1 MATAAQDYY
10 TVLGVP
16 RTASQDD
23 IKKAYRRLARQYHPD
38 MHTGTKKSQMEDKFK
53 ELNQAYEVLSEP
65 ETRKKYDRY
74 GANWKDAEA
83 YERAQQEAGA
93 RARAQWGAS
102 PEFQQR
108 EGQDFGDIFDMFFT
122 NRGRAAGGRGPIDGE
137 DLETT
142 VRLRLREV
150 LDGVT
155 RRIQV
160 AERVPCATCN
170 GTGQQ
175 KGKPCPTCNGLGYK
189 TETRTLDVKI
199 PPGVQD
205 GMRVR
210 VPGKGGPGLRGGGR
224 GDLYLHVQV
233 EPSRIFTRD
242 GDDLLV
248 TLPIWPWEAA
258 LGTEVLAPTLTD
270 QVRVKIPAGS
280 RSGAKLRLRGKGLPN
295 ESGGRGDLFFVLQML
310 VPNPLTPEQRVLFE
324 QLAKLSHPDPRAD
337 LLRDAKLG

>member
-65 ETRKKYDRY
+65 EIRKKYDRY

-122 NRGRAAGGRGPIDGE
+122 NRG
-137 DLETT
+137 
-142 VRLRLREV
+142 
-150 LDGVT
+150 
-155 RRIQV
+155 
-160 AERVPCATCN
+160 
-170 GTGQQ
+170 
-175 KGKPCPTCNGLGYK
+175 
-189 TETRTLDVKI
+189 
-199 PPGVQD
+199 
-205 GMRVR
+205 M
-210 VPGKGGPGLRGGGR
+210 
-224 GDLYLHVQV
+224 
-233 EPSRIFTRD
+233 
-242 GDDLLV
+242 
-248 TLPIWPWEAA
+248 
-258 LGTEVLAPTLTD
+258 
-270 QVRVKIPAGS
+270 
-280 RSGAKLRLRGKGLPN
+280 
-295 ESGGRGDLFFVLQML
+295 
-310 VPNPLTPEQRVLFE
+310 
-324 QLAKLSHPDPRAD
+324 
-337 LLRDAKLG
+337 